1 MGKNKDP
8 AVLFYPS
15 DFLASTSLWTNEQ
28 LGMYIKLLCLQFLQD
43 GVSNEDIETVCGD
56 CTKVKE
62 KFVLCDDG
70 SYRNPR
76 MALEKEKRIKFTESR
91 RANINKRY
99 ERCKAT
105 TSEELENIIC
115 ATSVEHMKNICS
127 TSVLHMGNEN
137 ININKDI
144 SNVYGLYRNILLTD
158 EELKAL
164 KAEFPND
171 WQQRIEKLSEY
182 IASSG
187 KVYDS
192 HLATI
197 RIWAKAD
204 EEKQKAAE
212 KDKPRHGNFDPNE
225 AFEAALKRSYGEV

>member
-8 AVLFYPS
+8 AFTLYS
-15 DFLASTSLWTNEQ
+15 ADFLVGVMELSMEERGQ
-28 LGMYIKLLCLQFLQD
+28 YITLLCLQHQKGHLTKKQINSICT
-43 GVSNEDIETVCGD
+43 VSDSVL
-56 CTKVKE
+56 E
-62 KFVLCDDG
+62 KFIIDDEG
-70 SYRNPR
+70 CYYNERLDEE
-76 MALEKEKRIKFTESR
+76 MKKR
-91 RANINKRY
+91 RAYIDKQRENRLDVIARSGANSKL
-99 ERCKAT
+99 A
-105 TSEELENIIC
+105 SSNLQASLE
-115 ATSVEHMKNICS
+115 TRVEI
-127 TSVLHMGNEN
+127 VNE
-137 ININKDI
+137 NINKDI

-197 RIWAKAD
+197 RIWAKTD

-212 KDKPRHGNFDPNE
+212 KDKPRYGNFDPNE
-225 AFEAALKRSYGEV
+225 ALEAALRRSRAEN